1 MRLLASISLACVLL
15 SACSAEQ
22 TSTPEIQKGNQL
34 STADTVSGNQNTSNL
49 PVDSSTIQSRP
60 DVDELLESFTY
71 CRDNS
76 ENSLTCKYF
85 IAKAICQFYGIEDFK
100 GSDGEYIDFEE
111 ILPEVKA
118 SNLWERAGDA
128 NDQLALDKAQKAA
141 NNGKAALAI
150 SEGDKYGH
158 VVMIL
163 PGTQEKAPSWGNLN
177 CPKVASFFMVPDL
190 EPFVERSLAFA
201 WSTPVGIGIYIRK

>member
-1 MRLLASISLACVLL
+1 MRILASIALVCLL
-15 SACSAEQ
+15 FSACGTEEAAN
-22 TSTPEIQKGNQL
+22 PEIKKGNQPK
-34 STADTVSGNQNTSNL
+34 DTTDPGVHHNQNNTA
-49 PVDSSTIQSRP
+49 VDSVQEQSRP
-60 DVDELLESFTY
+60 DVFELLESFTY

-85 IAKAICQFYGIEDFK
+85 IAKAICQFYAIDDFK

-111 ILPEVKA
+111 ILPTIKQ
-118 SNLWERAGDA
+118 SGQWERAGDA

-150 SEGDKYGH
+150 SEVDKYGH
-158 VVMIL
+158 VVMVL
-163 PGTQEKAPSWGNLN
+163 PGAQEPAPSWGNLN
-177 CPKVASFFMVPDL
+177 CPKVASFFMIPDL
-190 EPFVERSLAFA
+190 EPFVERSMAFA